1 MEDAI
6 HVTADGRRLL
16 VVHGD
21 VFDAVVMHARWL
33 ALLGDGAYTA
43 ALWLNRHFNTARR
56 RLGYP
61 YWSLSAYLKGR
72 VKNAMQYIASFGDA
86 VAAEARRRGVEG
98 VVCGH
103 IHHAEL
109 RKIDDI
115 LYCNSGDWVE
125 SCTALVEHFDGR
137 LEILHWIVPWRLG
150 GLAVDARAS
159 VEGKAEAPLPVLA
172 DVAD

>member
-150 GLAVDARAS
+150 GLAVDARAP